1 MNIPTLPFI
10 EEGDKIKLT
19 GPVFLSCGCGNVIA
33 RWATIQQN
41 LAHKIP
47 QGKPKASKIIHNWI
61 AQEGLEWPEL
71 KKHTYGIVVGE
82 TSNGLE
88 YVDIMGGATNKV
100 AEKVGD
106 LIRRSNEWNGN

>member
-1 MNIPTLPFI
+1 MNIPTLPFV
-10 EEGDKIKLT
+10 EEGDKVKLT
-19 GPVFLSCGCGNVIA
+19 GPVFLSCGCGNVTA

-41 LAHKIP
+41 LSHRIP

-61 AQEGLEWPEL
+61 SQQNLDWPEL
-71 KKHTYGIVVGE
+71 KKHTFGLVVGE
-82 TSNGLE
+82 TSKGLE
-88 YVDIMGGATNKV
+88 YVNIMGGATNKV